1 MSDLSLI
8 ARHAGTVLT
17 GQLAVMAFGITDT
30 IVAGRHAE
38 ASLAALSVASAIF
51 VSVYVALTGVLQA
64 LLPVWSEQRGAH
76 RPEAIGQSLRQGL
89 YLCALASVAGAAVLL
104 SPGPLLG
111 AAGVPPALHAPV
123 ERYLAVLATALPLAL
138 LFRLF
143 STLNQALGQP
153 RLVTH
158 IQVLGLVLKEPLSIW
173 LTFGGAGLPALGV
186 EGCAWATLLVQA
198 AMLAT
203 ALWLARTQALY
214 RPLRLWQRLERPD
227 GRQLRHFARLGVP
240 AGLAILVE
248 VTSFTLMALFIARQ
262 GTTAAGAHQ
271 IAANLAAVLYMVPL
285 SLAIATSARVSF
297 WRSAGDEA
305 RARLAALTGFKAV
318 GLMAIALAALLFIAK
333 DAVVTLYSGHAAVVA
348 VGAPLVAWVALYH
361 LVDAVQCFCIF
372 VLRCYRITIAPLVVY
387 SLLLWG
393 AGLGG
398 GYVLA
403 YHGWGPWP
411 AQPTPAVFWITSA
424 AALAVTALA
433 FVAMLRRC
441 LARADGAAE
450 NLNENRR

>member
-158 IQVLGLVLKEPLSIW
+158 IQVLGLVLKVPLSIW

-297 WRSAGDEA
+297 WRGAGDEA

-318 GLMAIALAALLFIAK
+318 GLMAIALAALLFIA
-333 DAVVTLYSGHAAVVA
+333 
-348 VGAPLVAWVALYH
+348 
-361 LVDAVQCFCIF
+361 
-372 VLRCYRITIAPLVVY
+372 ITHEKH
-387 SLLLWG
+387 SL
-393 AGLGG
+393 
-398 GYVLA
+398 
-403 YHGWGPWP
+403 H
-411 AQPTPAVFWITSA
+411 
-424 AALAVTALA
+424 
-433 FVAMLRRC
+433 R
-441 LARADGAAE
+441 ARWHCH
-450 NLNENRR
+450 RHFR